1 MVQVEVFCPACS
13 KNGKIEVSEETIRQ
27 NTRGVAAVNVMQDI
41 VCKHSFVVYIDK
53 NLAVRDCFITDFTIE
68 LPQIEIEER
77 VEGVEIPSTD
87 EIDLLIISINLNALT
102 IAFIIRGILQKK
114 KILLLT
120 DIEILTNYMLNL
132 MMFIFTNYF
141 DYDILILNR
150 EDYKKTKKLY
160 KNHLILEDKKVI
172 SDKSKI
178 LAPDKIKIETSI
190 VEKFLSEGQHE
201 TSLIILKNEIQKI
214 HDIAEYLME
223 IITNFRGKDN
233 VGKKELIAELQKTKG
248 IKITFAYLNF
258 ILEILKSYFDFDLSS
273 ISDYFFPAFGI

>member
-1 MVQVEVFCPACS
+1 MVSVEVFCPSCS
-13 KNGKIEVSEETIRQ
+13 KNGRIEVSEEAIKQ
-27 NTRGVAAVNVMQDI
+27 NSRGVATVNVVNDLI
-41 VCKHSFVVYIDK
+41 CKHSFVVYIDK

-68 LPQIEIEER
+68 LPHVEIEEKT
-77 VEGVEIPSTD
+77 EGIEIPGTD

-150 EDYKKTKKLY
+150 EDYKKAKKQY

-223 IITNFRGKDN
+223 IITNFKGKEN

-258 ILEILKSYFDFDLSS
+258 ILEVIKNYFNFDLSS

>member
-1 MVQVEVFCPACS
+1 MVGVEVFCPGCN
-13 KNGKIEVSEETIRQ
+13 KNGTIEVSEETIRE
-27 NTRGVAAVNVMQDI
+27 NSRGVAAVNVMQDI

-77 VEGVEIPSTD
+77 VEGVEIPGTD

-102 IAFIIRGILQKK
+102 IAFMIRGILQKK

-132 MMFIFTNYF
+132 FMFIFTSYF
-141 DYDILILNR
+141 DYDILILTR
-150 EDYKKTKKLY
+150 EDYKKNKKHY
-160 KNHLILEDKKVI
+160 KNHLILEDKKII

-214 HDIAEYLME
+214 YDIASYLME
-223 IITNFRGKDN
+223 IITNFKGKEN

-258 ILEILKSYFDFDLSS
+258 ILEIIKSYFDFDLSS

>member
-1 MVQVEVFCPACS
+1 MVSVEVFCPGCS
-13 KNGKIEVSEETIRQ
+13 KMGIIEVDEETIKQ
-27 NTRGVAAVNVMQDI
+27 NTRGVAAINVLQDI

-68 LPQIEIEER
+68 LPQIEMEER
-77 VEGVEIPSTD
+77 VEGVEIPGTD

-102 IAFIIRGILQKK
+102 IAYIIRGILQKK

-120 DIEILTNYMLNL
+120 DIEILTNYILNL

-150 EDYKKTKKLY
+150 NDYKKNKKFY
-160 KNHLILEDKKVI
+160 KNHLILEDKKIV

-178 LAPDKIKIETSI
+178 LTPDKMKIETSI

-214 HDIAEYLME
+214 HDISQYLME
-223 IITNFRGKDN
+223 IITDFKGKEN
-233 VGKKELIAELQKTKG
+233 VGKKELIAELQKTKK

-258 ILEILKSYFDFDLSS
+258 ILEILKNYYNFDLSS

>member
-1 MVQVEVFCPACS
+1 MVSVEVFCPACS
-13 KNGKIEVSEETIRQ
+13 KMGIIEVSEETIRQ
-27 NTRGVAAVNVMQDI
+27 NTRGVAAVNVLQDI

-68 LPQIEIEER
+68 LPQIEMEEKP
-77 VEGVEIPSTD
+77 EGVEIPSTD

-102 IAFIIRGILQKK
+102 IAYIIRGILQKK

-120 DIEILTNYMLNL
+120 DIEILTNYILNL

-150 EDYKKTKKLY
+150 SDYKKNKKFY
-160 KNHLILEDKKVI
+160 KNHLILEDKKIVK
-172 SDKSKI
+172 DKSKI
-178 LAPDKIKIETSI
+178 LAPDKMRIETSI

-214 HDIAEYLME
+214 HDISQYLME
-223 IITNFRGKDN
+223 IITKFKGKEN
-233 VGKKELIAELQKTKG
+233 VGKKELIGELQKTKK

-258 ILEILKSYFDFDLSS
+258 ILEILKNYYNFDLSS